1 MKIMSGHIGRK
12 IYKIY
17 TVNILYLTKEFLYG
31 IPLMTK
37 LNIVKHIF
45 SFKRKTKSHYTY
57 YPRAGGAKRR
67 ARVLIPPGYLHP
79 GKRKH

>member
-1 MKIMSGHIGRK
+1 MTRTKRNSANRGKDFPERVQRQFCT
-12 IYKIY
+12 IY
-17 TVNILYLTKEFLYG
+17 VE
-31 IPLMTK
+31 
-37 LNIVKHIF
+37 
-45 SFKRKTKSHYTY
+45 KS